1 MTDPEELERQAKA
14 AGERMQDPDPWTKE
28 QQDQHRF
35 DNFMEDTMSLLLAAA
50 VSGLAQ
56 VASPRSSP
64 SSSFSGQDSAMMRRL
79 TKSKKGQTMQR
90 QPHAL
95 LDTLMMIYGIQT
107 DNSLA
112 DKLAISTGSVSRIRN
127 GTQTI
132 SAALILAIYERSGMS
147 IDNIKDLIKEDTE
160 RRLRREKERQEASH
174 AQ

>member
-1 MTDPEELERQAKA
+1 
-14 AGERMQDPDPWTKE
+14 
-28 QQDQHRF
+28 
-35 DNFMEDTMSLLLAAA
+35 
-50 VSGLAQ
+50 
-56 VASPRSSP
+56 
-64 SSSFSGQDSAMMRRL
+64 MMRRL
-79 TKSKKGQTMQR
+79 PKSKKGQTMQR

-127 GTQTI
+127 GTQNI
-132 SAALILAIYERSGMS
+132 SAALILAIYERSGLS